1 MARPL
6 LPESL
11 FDPVSSPCPAAMHR
25 LPYDVQL
32 AVLRL
37 LNTIDLLMLCATCK
51 ALRTLISDRSV
62 WHHALLRILLLFP
75 QPHVSR
81 RLALMTIEE
90 LKVQVLL
97 SARLDKKWHGTDY
110 RPRLI
115 RHFHCSKTVEHVNL
129 VAGGNWFVMVL
140 YDGSLQL
147 HELGAPSPAVTLSHA
162 LTEDE
167 SVFYLSSCLS
177 LTNEH
182 EDLIVLQMGVRYNQ
196 CNIYVYHIAI
206 VDSAPAFLLL
216 GKYTVTGSI
225 WCCAY
230 GGRLL
235 VYGLESGSGDMIL
248 HVCPAADGTG
258 SAELGVHAPQVLM
271 NIGPWSADEDFTVS
285 VLSENQLM
293 LAYHDGL
300 SLYEIPRRSL
310 PAERTAEDVS
320 AVHSVRPIWKYR
332 CAIGSGIY
340 RISPY
345 TWTAGPSTAHKPPA
359 AVHPLVIAGTRAL
372 HVLRVFPDSQV
383 DYREVPYPLAL
394 GAEIGY
400 MGHGAAGLRRAIWD
414 CTEARNGS
422 ARVHFRTYSLPR
434 SILNLAEDDAEFGAG
449 DLGVRGKLGS
459 FSVALDPEEHLV
471 SLCMEESSGRVCLL
485 LNNIITGARRICVI
499 DAV

>member
-1 MARPL
+1 MGVPSPV
-6 LPESL
+6 LPT
-11 FDPVSSPCPAAMHR
+11 R
-25 LPYDVQL
+25 
-32 AVLRL
+32 
-37 LNTIDLLMLCATCK
+37 
-51 ALRTLISDRSV
+51 
-62 WHHALLRILLLFP
+62 
-75 QPHVSR
+75 
-81 RLALMTIEE
+81 
-90 LKVQVLL
+90 
-97 SARLDKKWHGTDY
+97 
-110 RPRLI
+110 
-115 RHFHCSKTVEHVNL
+115 
-129 VAGGNWFVMVL
+129 VAGVL
-140 YDGSLQL
+140 TADIPTPGRRS
-147 HELGAPSPAVTLSHA
+147 
-162 LTEDE
+162 
-167 SVFYLSSCLS
+167 
-177 LTNEH
+177 
-182 EDLIVLQMGVRYNQ
+182 Q

-235 VYGLESGSGDMIL
+235 VYGLESGSGEMIL

-258 SAELGVHAPQVLM
+258 SADLGVHAPQVLM
-271 NIGPWSADEDFTVS
+271 NIGPWSVSSRAHSVIVAQNSHLAPVPTSSLQADDDFTVS

-300 SLYEIPRRSL
+300 SLYEIPSPTTTEGSL
-310 PAERTAEDVS
+310 PEDVS
-320 AVHSVRPIWKYR
+320 AVYSVRPIWRYR
-332 CAIGSGIY
+332 CEIGSGIY

-345 TWTAGPSTAHKPPA
+345 TWTAGPSTAHKHP

-422 ARVHFRTYSLPR
+422 LHVHFRTYSLPR
-434 SILNLAEDDAEFGAG
+434 SILDLTEDDLDYGAA

-459 FSVALDPEEHLV
+459 FSVTLDPEEHLV

-499 DAV
+499 DAI